1 MHKIWH
7 REEVLM
13 DEFGKLF
20 GWDTEEVSERI
31 WIGSNPD
38 QARERYQPAYNWH
51 RSGETRLKQFTSPG
65 GKSEHQNRVW
75 VRAGSF
81 TTHTREYYGMPR

>member
-1 MHKIWH
+1 MPEKEVNQVGLAHGPTSMYKIWH

-38 QARERYQPAYNWH
+38 QRRESYQPAYNCH
-51 RSGETRLKQFTSPG
+51 RPEGDQAEAVHITWWQI
-65 GKSEHQNRVW
+65 
-75 VRAGSF
+75 
-81 TTHTREYYGMPR
+81 